1 MCVCGFRGWLG
12 WLVGLVTCWRRADQV
27 IALQKGS
34 GLMSGNS
41 EVFSDLWAAVVSL
54 LVRVSVNIDNN
65 VVSRLRDQIFATGLS
80 AALISLALCLFI
92 LVHYCRSYR
101 RQVHSQSC
109 RACRPCRV
117 PRVLCV
123 VRACCVP
130 CVSCH

>member
-1 MCVCGFRGWLG
+1 MY
-12 WLVGLVTCWRRADQV
+12 QV
-27 IALQKGS
+27 IALQKGG

-41 EVFSDLWAAVVSL
+41 EVFADLWAAVVSL

-101 RQVHSQSC
+101 RQVH
-109 RACRPCRV
+109 
-117 PRVLCV
+117 
-123 VRACCVP
+123 
-130 CVSCH
+130 VSGVS

>member
-1 MCVCGFRGWLG
+1 V
-12 WLVGLVTCWRRADQV
+12 DQV
-27 IALQKGS
+27 IALQKGG

-41 EVFSDLWAAVVSL
+41 EVFADLWAAVVSL

-101 RQVHSQSC
+101 RQVLVSGVSC
-109 RACRPCRV
+109 VCRV
-117 PRVLCV
+117 CV
-123 VRACCVP
+123 VCVM
-130 CVSCH
+130 CVSCVSCVSCVVDFLFANARSCE